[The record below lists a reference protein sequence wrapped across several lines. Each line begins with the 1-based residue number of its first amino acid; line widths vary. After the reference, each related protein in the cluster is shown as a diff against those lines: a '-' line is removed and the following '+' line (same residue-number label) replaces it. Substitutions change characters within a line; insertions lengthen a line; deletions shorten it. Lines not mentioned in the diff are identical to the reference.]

1 MVKQERSGRT
11 RGNLIR
17 AASTVFD
24 QVGYERATL
33 LVISERAQVTKG
45 ALSFHF
51 AAKSDLA
58 RAVQAEACTAS
69 GAALAELAERPGPA
83 FEIAVDMAH
92 TLVRR
97 LETDVVVRA
106 GARLAQEIDTPNDPS
121 LHCHVAWLGALHP
134 TLRRAQA
141 DGSLLPGV
149 DAQPA
154 AALMLSLII
163 GTTTMTHTPH
173 TELALGHGRFTSRE
187 TADQLLTRMLRVV
200 RPALSAR

>member
-33 LVISERAQVTKG
+33 LVISELAQVTKG

-58 RAVQAEACTAS
+58 RAVQAEACTTS
-69 GAALAELAERPGPA
+69 GALLAQQAERRGPG
-83 FEIAVDMAH
+83 FDIAVDMAH
-92 TLVRR
+92 TLVRL

-106 GARLAQEIDTPNDPS
+106 GTRLTQEIDTPDDPAV
-121 LHCHVAWLGALHP
+121 HCHLNWLGSLYR
-134 TLRRAQA
+134 TLRRART
-141 DGSLLPGV
+141 DGSLRPGV
-149 DAQPA
+149 DVRPTAT
-154 AALMLSLII
+154 LMMSLIT
-163 GTTTMTHTPH
+163 GTSSLTRTH
-173 TELALGHGRFTSRE
+173 TELAFGKSPFSSRE
-187 TADQLLTRMLRVV
+187 SAEQRLTRMIQLV
-200 RPALSAR
+200 RPALSGS

>member
-33 LVISERAQVTKG
+33 LVISELAQVTKG

-58 RAVQAEACTAS
+58 RAVQAEACTTS
-69 GAALAELAERPGPA
+69 GALLAQQAERRGPG
-83 FEIAVDMAH
+83 FDIAVGMAH
-92 TLVRR
+92 TLVRL

-106 GARLAQEIDTPNDPS
+106 GTRLTQEIDTPDDPS
-121 LHCHVAWLGALHP
+121 VHCHLNWLGSLYRA
-134 TLRRAQA
+134 LRRART

-149 DAQPA
+149 DVRPA
-154 AALMLSLII
+154 ATLMMSLVT
-163 GTTTMTHTPH
+163 GTSSLTRTHA
-173 TELALGHGRFTSRE
+173 ELAFGNSPFSSRE
-187 TADQLLTRMLRVV
+187 SAEQRLTRMIQLV
-200 RPALSAR
+200 RPALSGP